1 MGKRS
6 RRLEKKEK
14 RLNRVFKTVNGTL
27 STAAAGFGFVN
38 SADGTEVFIPPS
50 AINGALDGDTV
61 EVEITFERDERGP
74 VGRISRILNRGR
86 EFMVC
91 ELTGT
96 RTARPL
102 NRNISQEIKISG
114 SLKGAKKGDW
124 VNLRLLDSGSKFTES
139 LRGSVEEPLEKAGTV
154 YGDLLAV
161 AREFDMPG
169 PYSPELKAAAAGLEP
184 SSGVEREDLTSLF
197 TVTIDPKDAK
207 DFDDAI
213 SIDDDGKEWRIG
225 VHIADVAAYI
235 RPGTKLDKEARKR
248 AFSSYIPGM
257 FRPMLPRPLT
267 SRISLRQ
274 DAGSLAHSVI
284 LRVRKRDG
292 AIVSSRRVFSTI
304 RVDHRLNYDEVQ
316 EAIEGKTPAR
326 WSPELTEAIGMLVK
340 AVRKMRARRKRREEF
355 LSFDTT
361 EIRVLCSEDT
371 HEILGIER
379 REQRESDELVEEC
392 MLAANS
398 AVAEEVSTGT
408 FAGLYR
414 IHPEPEAEKLE
425 EFSLFVSTI
434 LKRMPGDLSNRKI
447 CNEFLDSLPDDHRKY
462 VITTNFLRAMARA
475 SYSAEPGLH
484 YGLGKSR
491 YSHFTSPIRRYSDL
505 VLHQQLHAAAENT
518 RLRSKKMLATIAL
531 ECSKREERNDEAWFA
546 ANDRLKLHYLKQQNA
561 LESLR
566 LYEGV
571 IIKISSQGMICD
583 IPEYGLRGFVP
594 ARFLRSR
601 TKRPP
606 KAGDFIF
613 LYLESLDFSR
623 GSAVFRPTL

>member
-1 MGKRS
+1 
-6 RRLEKKEK
+6 
-14 RLNRVFKTVNGTL
+14 
-27 STAAAGFGFVN
+27 
-38 SADGTEVFIPPS
+38 
-50 AINGALDGDTV
+50 
-61 EVEITFERDERGP
+61 
-74 VGRISRILNRGR
+74 
-86 EFMVC
+86 
-91 ELTGT
+91 
-96 RTARPL
+96 
-102 NRNISQEIKISG
+102 
-114 SLKGAKKGDW
+114 
-124 VNLRLLDSGSKFTES
+124 
-139 LRGSVEEPLEKAGTV
+139 
-154 YGDLLAV
+154 
-161 AREFDMPG
+161 
-169 PYSPELKAAAAGLEP
+169 
-184 SSGVEREDLTSLF
+184 
-197 TVTIDPKDAK
+197 
-207 DFDDAI
+207 
-213 SIDDDGKEWRIG
+213 
-225 VHIADVAAYI
+225 
-235 RPGTKLDKEARKR
+235 
-248 AFSSYIPGM
+248 
-257 FRPMLPRPLT
+257 
-267 SRISLRQ
+267 
-274 DAGSLAHSVI
+274 
-284 LRVRKRDG
+284 
-292 AIVSSRRVFSTI
+292 
-304 RVDHRLNYDEVQ
+304 
-316 EAIEGKTPAR
+316 
-326 WSPELTEAIGMLVK
+326 
-340 AVRKMRARRKRREEF
+340 
-355 LSFDTT
+355 
-361 EIRVLCSEDT
+361 
-371 HEILGIER
+371 
-379 REQRESDELVEEC
+379 

>member
-14 RLNRVFKTVNGTL
+14 CRNRVFKTVTGIL
-27 STAAAGFGFVN
+27 STAAGGFGFVN
-38 SADGTEVFIPPS
+38 IEDGTEVFIPPS
-50 AINGALDGDTV
+50 AMNGALDGDTV
-61 EVEITFERDERGP
+61 EAEVTCERDERGP
-74 VGRISRILNRGR
+74 VGRISRILHRGR

-91 ELTGT
+91 ELIDNH
-96 RTARPL
+96 TARPL
-102 NRNISQEIKISG
+102 NRNISQELKVSG

-124 VNLRLLDSGSKFTES
+124 VNLRLLENGSKFTES

-169 PYSPELKAAAAGLEP
+169 PYSPELEAAAARLAP
-184 SSGVEREDLTSLF
+184 SSQVDREDLTALF

-207 DFDDAI
+207 DFDDAL
-213 SIDDDGKEWRIG
+213 SIDDCDKEWRVG

-235 RPGTKLDKEARKR
+235 RPGTRLDKEARSR

-274 DAGSLAHSVI
+274 DVDSLAHSVI
-284 LRVRKRDG
+284 FQVRKRDG
-292 AIVSSRRVFSTI
+292 AIVSARRVFSTV
-304 RVDHRLNYDEVQ
+304 RVNYRLNYDEVQ
-316 EAIEGKTPAR
+316 EAIDGKAPSEWPA
-326 WSPELTEAIGMLVK
+326 ELAAAVGMLTK
-340 AVRKMRARRKRREEF
+340 ATRKMRARRKRREEF
-355 LSFDTT
+355 LSFDTP
-361 EIRVLCSEDT
+361 EIRVLCEEST

-414 IHPEPEAEKLE
+414 IHPEPEPEKLE
-425 EFSLFVSTI
+425 EFTLFVSAI
-434 LKRMPGDLSNRKI
+434 LKRMPGDLANRKV
-447 CNEFLDSLPDDHRKY
+447 CNDFLDSLPDDHRKY

-475 SYSAEPGLH
+475 SYSAEPALH
-484 YGLGKSR
+484 YGLGKTR

-505 VLHQQLHAAAENT
+505 ALHQQLHAAAENA
-518 RLRSKKMLATIAL
+518 RLRSKKMFAAIAL
-531 ECSKREERNDEAWFA
+531 ECSKREERNDEAYFA

-571 IIKISSQGMICD
+571 IIKVSSQGMICD

-594 ARFLRSR
+594 SRYLRHR

-606 KAGDFIF
+606 KAGDFIY
-613 LYLESLDFSR
+613 LYLDSLDFSR